1 MTLVGKLVR
10 AVRKPGQEY
19 VDDASFA
26 TFAGPTL
33 TIADVAESD
42 SRPTTLYDELDSD
55 AVVLAPGAVIL
66 PVAIYK

>member
-1 MTLVGKLVR
+1 
-10 AVRKPGQEY
+10 
-19 VDDASFA
+19 
-26 TFAGPTL
+26 L

-42 SRPTTLYDELDSD
+42 IPRTLYDELDSD